1 MAKRNWEVT
10 IEGLDELVEL
20 FDKLPERLDNNL
32 WKGFDKYVEKHLVNR
47 MKSRLANASQPQ
59 GSANV
64 DPWNES
70 GTSGG
75 YGVPQNSPAYS
86 EWKKTRDNL
95 PQVGNLSP
103 RELVATGHL
112 VDSISVIANN
122 RTPGAMSFTVG
133 AKPGERP
140 SVQPFV
146 DAEGYPGTKQADLTR
161 RIENTKLMEWIEDS
175 KYAFLAKEYEDVFR
189 DVEPLVLHILTET
202 LLELAK
208 EIQKKNAK
216 PA

>member
-1 MAKRNWEVT
+1 MANNWVLE
-10 IEGLDELVEL
+10 IEGLDEIEEL
-20 FDKLPERLDNNL
+20 FDKLPSRLENNL
-32 WKGFDKYVEKHLVNR
+32 WTSFDKYVEKHLVSR
-47 MKSRLANASQPQ
+47 MKSRLANASQPMNM
-59 GSANV
+59 GMDPNKDSV
-64 DPWNES
+64 D
-70 GTSGG
+70 GAGG
-75 YGVPQNSPAYS
+75 YGTPQNSPQYA

-95 PQVGNLSP
+95 PQVGKLST

-112 VDSISVIANN
+112 IDSIAVIANN
-122 RTPGAMSFTVG
+122 RTFDGMSFTIG

-146 DAEGYPGTKQADLTR
+146 DADGYPGTKQADLTR
-161 RIENTKLMEWIEDS
+161 RIENTQLMEWIEDS

-189 DVEPLVLHILTET
+189 DMEPLVLHILVQT

-208 EIQKKNAK
+208 EIQKKGMH